1 MKAFIASGYSPQVAA
16 RLTLTDR
23 AAVGRLSG
31 SPHTAASLEELA
43 SSLPASLTD
52 LQDAGANDP
61 LDHLLARYG
70 VEVVVVAVVL
80 PLLGEIGDC
89 WARADA
95 GQPAPKVP
103 ARSGFR
109 QCASR
114 RSAARG
120 SQGANAVFARGFDR
134 MRKAAR

>member
-52 LQDAGANDP
+52 FQDAGANDP

-80 PLLGEIGDC
+80 PLLREIGDC

-95 GQPAPKVP
+95 GQPRRRFPRAVALGSARAVVAPHV
-103 ARSGFR
+103 
-109 QCASR
+109 
-114 RSAARG
+114 
-120 SQGANAVFARGFDR
+120 AVKEQTRCSPEDSIG
-134 MRKAAR
+134 